1 MDLISLPPEVASEL
15 APSEKV
21 LWHGQPRRGLVLRAA
36 DILMIPF
43 SLAWAGFAVFWE
55 ASVVTAGAPLVFP
68 LFGAFFVLAG
78 SYIVF
83 GRFIF
88 EAWLRGR
95 THYAVTSE
103 RVLIVWDILSRT
115 VKGIDYRALDEMA
128 LSERKDGTGTI
139 VFGNSARPAWLFW
152 GLPSWPGYGSRVGS
166 RFDVIPDV
174 RSVYDT
180 IRAAKRALPA

>member
-21 LWHGQPRRGLVLRAA
+21 LWHGQPRRGLILRAA
-36 DILMIPF
+36 DIFMIPL

-55 ASVVTAGAPLVFP
+55 ASVVTAGA

-78 SYIVF
+78 SYIVL

-95 THYAVTSE
+95 THYAV
-103 RVLIVWDILSRT
+103 
-115 VKGIDYRALDEMA
+115 
-128 LSERKDGTGTI
+128 SERKDGTGTI

-152 GLPSWPGYGSRVGS
+152 GLPSWLGYGSRVGS

-180 IRAAKRALPA
+180 IRAARRALPA